1 MKIPANPVMIS
12 ELRGRIR
19 GARAMIILTI
29 YLSLTGI
36 ITLLIYLAF
45 ASSLPFNQNDFE
57 AGRRIGKAIF
67 LTVIT
72 AALVQVCIITPSL
85 TAGSIA
91 GEKERQTY
99 DLLITTLLS
108 PWQIAFGKLMSALS
122 FAFLLVL
129 AVLPLAGLAFLF
141 GGVSGIELIIAMI
154 GLIMTAIL
162 YATVGLFW
170 STVMRTTLG
179 ATVMAQGMIILS
191 LLGIPFIFSIT
202 GVMVSSARGWN
213 DPTESLIFVYSMGT
227 LLSLHPFI
235 ALGLTEILLAQ
246 GENPFYFTFDSGQL
260 SLLLPSPWLAYTLL
274 ALFLTILFLFLS
286 VRMIRPVQYKPARR
300 RRNAERTAVP
310 G

>member
-19 GARAMIILTI
+19 GARATIILTI

-45 ASSLPFNQNDFE
+45 ASSFSFNQNDFE

-67 LTVIT
+67 LTVMT
-72 AALVQVCIITPSL
+72 SALVQVCIITPSL

-108 PWQIAFGKLMSALS
+108 PWQIAIGKLISALA

-141 GGVSGIELIIAMI
+141 GGVSGMELIIAMI

-191 LLGIPFIFSIT
+191 LLGIPFIFVIT
-202 GVMVSSARGWN
+202 GVIVANARGGN
-213 DPTESLIFVYSMGT
+213 DPTESVIFVYTMGT

-235 ALGLTEILLAQ
+235 ALGLTEVLLGQ
-246 GENPFYFTFDSGQL
+246 GENPFYFRFESGQL
-260 SLLLPSPWLAYTLL
+260 NLLLPSPWLAYTLL
-274 ALFLTILFLFLS
+274 ACLLTLLFLFLS
-286 VRMIRPVQYKPARR
+286 VRMIKPVQYKLARK
-300 RRNAERTAVP
+300 RRNAESTALP